1 MKLRSI
7 KKYAGFDDVLIES
20 RRRSHVSRLMESIP
34 VELPIE
40 PSETRWEQ
48 KKNKISSHFE
58 FKRREDVKDF
68 VIAVQELE
76 DRTQHFVEI
85 NVERYAVTLQESLDS
100 EDLQRDTT
108 YRFFSKVKEIYGEI
122 CGE

>member
-1 MKLRSI
+1 MRSI
-7 KKYAGFDDVLIES
+7 KKYAGFGEVLVES
-20 RRRSHVSRLMESIP
+20 RRPNHVSRLMESIP

-48 KKNKISSHFE
+48 RKNKISSKFE
-58 FKRREDVKDF
+58 FKHREDVKDF
-68 VIAVQELE
+68 IIAIQEME

-85 NVERYAVTLQESLDS
+85 KVDRYSVTLQETLD
-100 EDLQRDTT
+100 DLQRQREITNK
-108 YRFFSKVKEIYGEI
+108 FFAKAKEIYGEM

>member
-1 MKLRSI
+1 LRSI
-7 KKYAGFDDVLIES
+7 KKYVGFGEVLIES
-20 RRRSHVSRLMESIP
+20 RRHNHVSRLMESIP

-48 KKNKISSHFE
+48 KKNKISSRFE
-58 FKRREDVKDF
+58 FKHREDVKDF
-68 VIAVQELE
+68 IIAIQELE

-85 NVERYAVTLQESLDS
+85 KVERYAVTLQEALD
-100 EDLQRDTT
+100 DAHQQREVTHK
-108 YRFFSKVKEIYGEI
+108 FFAKVKEIYGEV